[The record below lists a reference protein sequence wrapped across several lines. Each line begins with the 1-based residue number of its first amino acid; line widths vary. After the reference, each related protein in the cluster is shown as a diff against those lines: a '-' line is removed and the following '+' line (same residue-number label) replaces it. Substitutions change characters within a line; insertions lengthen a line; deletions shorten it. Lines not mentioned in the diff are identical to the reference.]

1 MTVSQTPTADQLR
14 NRLVDEILTE
24 RRVPATVE
32 RAMRTVPRDAFL
44 PGLDLENAYTDQ
56 AVTIKDNP
64 GKPLPLSCASVPSVV
79 AVMLEQLDARAAD
92 DVLEIGAG
100 TGYNAALL
108 AEIVNHGS
116 VTTVDIDSDVAL
128 HARTRLNAA
137 GYEHVTVIERD
148 GLLGAPENAPYDRII
163 ATVGIWDI
171 PAAWWDQLKD
181 GGRLVLPLRWRGQTQ
196 SVALTR
202 RGDQLVSDGMELCGF
217 VPIVGQNGEKTSPL
231 DADDTLRVHYD
242 EDQDVD
248 PEALAATL
256 RAGKPALEL
265 PSAQIL
271 GGEEPF
277 DGVWL
282 RATAGDDRVCRLEVT
297 PRALEQELLRRPAM
311 PVRSPVLV
319 EGNSLAY
326 LTVTREDAEAERPFR
341 LGAAAY
347 GPQAEELAR
356 DLVAHIDAWGS
367 DRSAVPRMTITPAG
381 HVPTAGHVISKPESR
396 ITLTWCRGQAAGA

>member
-1 MTVSQTPTADQLR
+1 MSQTPTADQLR
-14 NRLVDEILTE
+14 NRLVDAILAE
-24 RRVPATVE
+24 RPVPATVE

-79 AVMLEQLDARAAD
+79 AMMLEQLDARTAD

-108 AEIVNHGS
+108 AELANRGS
-116 VTTVDIDSDVAL
+116 VTTVDIDPDVAL
-128 HARTRLNAA
+128 HARTRLNAN

-163 ATVGIWDI
+163 ATVGVWDI
-171 PAAWWDQLKD
+171 PATWWDQLND
-181 GGRLVLPLRWRGQTQ
+181 GGRLVLPLRWRGQTR

-202 RGDQLVSDGMELCGF
+202 HGNALVSDGMELCGF
-217 VPIVGQNGEKTSPL
+217 VPIIGQHGEKTSPL
-231 DADDTLRVHYD
+231 NTDDTIRVHYD

-248 PEALAATL
+248 PNGLAATL
-256 RAGKPALEL
+256 QTGKPALEV
-265 PSAQIL
+265 PSAQRV
-271 GGEEPF
+271 GGQEPF

-297 PRALEQELLRRPAM
+297 PQALTQELLRRPAI
-311 PVRSPVLV
+311 PVRSPALV
-319 EGNSLAY
+319 EGDSLAY
-326 LTVTREDAEAERPFR
+326 LTITREGTDAEPLFR

-347 GPQAEELAR
+347 GPHAEKLAR

-367 DRSAVPRMTITPAG
+367 DRLAVPRMTITPAG
-381 HVPTAGHVISKPESR
+381 CASTADHAISKPESR
-396 ITLTWCRGQAAGA
+396 ITLTY

>member
-1 MTVSQTPTADQLR
+1 MSQTPTADQLR
-14 NRLVDEILTE
+14 NRLVDAILAE
-24 RRVPATVE
+24 RRVPGTVE
-32 RAMRTVPRDAFL
+32 RAMRTVPRDVFL
-44 PGLDLENAYTDQ
+44 PGLDLESAYTDQ

-79 AVMLEQLDARAAD
+79 AMMLEQLGARTAD

-108 AEIVNHGS
+108 AELVAHGS
-116 VTTVDIDSDVAL
+116 VTTVDIDPDVAL
-128 HARTRLNAA
+128 HARTRLNAT

-148 GLLGAPENAPYDRII
+148 GLLGAPENAPYDGII
-163 ATVGIWDI
+163 ATVGVWDI
-171 PAAWWDQLKD
+171 PATWWDQLKD
-181 GGRLVLPLRWRGQTQ
+181 GGRLVLPLRWRGQTR

-202 RGDQLVSDGMELCGF
+202 HGNALVSQGMELCGF
-217 VPIVGQNGEKTSPL
+217 VPIIGQHGEKTSPL
-231 DADDTLRVHYD
+231 NVDDTIRVHYD

-248 PEALAATL
+248 PDGLAATL
-256 RAGKPALEL
+256 QTGKPALEV
-265 PSAQIL
+265 PSAQRV

-297 PRALEQELLRRPAM
+297 PQALQHELLRRPAI
-311 PVRSPVLV
+311 PVRSPALV

-326 LTVTREDAEAERPFR
+326 LTITREGTHAERPFR

-367 DRSAVPRMTITPAG
+367 DRLTVPRMTITPAADAAM
-381 HVPTAGHVISKPESR
+381 AGHVISKAESR
-396 ITLTWCRGQAAGA
+396 ITLTY

>member
-1 MTVSQTPTADQLR
+1 MTVNQTPTADQLR
-14 NRLVDEILTE
+14 NRLVDEILAE
-24 RRVPATVE
+24 HRMPADVE

-44 PGLDLENAYTDQ
+44 PGLDLKNAYTDQ

-79 AVMLEQLDARAAD
+79 AMMLEQLDARTAD

-108 AEIVNHGS
+108 AELANRGS
-116 VTTVDIDSDVAL
+116 VTTVDIDPDVAL
-128 HARTRLNAA
+128 HARTRLNAN

-163 ATVGIWDI
+163 ATVGVWDI
-171 PAAWWDQLKD
+171 PATWWDQLND

-202 RGDQLVSDGMELCGF
+202 HGNALVSDGMELCGF
-217 VPIVGQNGEKTSPL
+217 VPIIGQNGEKTSPL
-231 DADDTLRVHYD
+231 NTDDTIRVHYD

-248 PEALAATL
+248 PDALAATL
-256 RAGKPALEL
+256 QTDKPALEVH
-265 PSAQIL
+265 SAQRV
-271 GGEEPF
+271 GGQEPF

-297 PRALEQELLRRPAM
+297 PQALEQELLRRPAI

-319 EGNSLAY
+319 ECDSLAY
-326 LTVTREDAEAERPFR
+326 LTITREGAEAERPFR

-347 GPQAEELAR
+347 GPRAEELAR

-367 DRSAVPRMTITPAG
+367 DRLAVPRMTITPVGWAS
-381 HVPTAGHVISKPESR
+381 TAGHVIGKPESR
-396 ITLTWCRGQAAGA
+396 ITLTY

>member
-1 MTVSQTPTADQLR
+1 MSQTPTADQLR
-14 NRLVDEILTE
+14 NRLVDAILAE
-24 RRVPATVE
+24 RPVPATVE

-44 PGLDLENAYTDQ
+44 PGLKLENAYTDQ

-79 AVMLEQLDARAAD
+79 AMMLEQLDARAAD

-108 AEIVNHGS
+108 AELVDRGS
-116 VTTVDIDSDVAL
+116 VTTVDIDPDVAL
-128 HARTRLNAA
+128 HARTRLNAT

-163 ATVGIWDI
+163 ATVGVWDI
-171 PAAWWDQLKD
+171 PATWWDQLND
-181 GGRLVLPLRWRGQTQ
+181 GGRLVLPLRWRGQTR

-202 RGDQLVSDGMELCGF
+202 HGDELVSEGMELCGF
-217 VPIVGQNGEKTSPL
+217 VPIIGQHGEKTSPL
-231 DADDTLRVHYD
+231 NADDTIRVHYD

-248 PEALAATL
+248 PNSLAATL
-256 RAGKPALEL
+256 QTDKPALEV
-265 PSAQIL
+265 PSAQRV
-271 GGEEPF
+271 GGQEPF

-297 PRALEQELLRRPAM
+297 PQALTQELLRRPAI
-311 PVRSPVLV
+311 PVRSPALV
-319 EGNSLAY
+319 EGDSLAY
-326 LTVTREDAEAERPFR
+326 LTITREGTDAEPLFR

-347 GPQAEELAR
+347 GPHAEKLAR

-367 DRSAVPRMTITPAG
+367 DRLAVPRMTITPAG
-381 HVPTAGHVISKPESR
+381 CASTADHAISKPESR
-396 ITLTWCRGQAAGA
+396 ITLTY

>member
-1 MTVSQTPTADQLR
+1 MSQPPTADQLR
-14 NRLVDEILTE
+14 NRLVDEILAE
-24 RRVPATVE
+24 RRVPAAVE

-44 PGLDLENAYTDQ
+44 PGLELENTYTDQ

-79 AVMLEQLDARAAD
+79 AMMLDQLDARPGD

-108 AEIVNHGS
+108 AELVDRGS
-116 VTTVDIDSDVAL
+116 VTAVDIDPDVAL
-128 HARTRLNAA
+128 HARTRLNAT
-137 GYEHVTVIERD
+137 GYEHVTVIERN

-163 ATVGIWDI
+163 ATVGVWDI

-181 GGRLVLPLRWRGQTQ
+181 GGRLVLPLRWRGQTR

-202 RGDQLVSDGMELCGF
+202 RGNQLVSDSMELCGF
-217 VPIVGQNGEKTSPL
+217 VPIIGQNGEKTSPL
-231 DADDTLRVHYD
+231 NADDTIRVHYD

-248 PEALAATL
+248 PSSLAATL
-256 RAGKPALEL
+256 QAGKPALEV
-265 PSAQIL
+265 PSAQRV

-282 RATAGDDRVCRLEVT
+282 RATIGDDRVCRLEVT
-297 PRALEQELLRRPAM
+297 RKALEQELLCRPAI
-311 PVRSPVLV
+311 PVRSPVIV

-326 LTVTREDAEAERPFR
+326 LTITREGTEAQHSFR

-347 GPQAEELAR
+347 GPRAAELAR

-367 DRSAVPRMTITPAG
+367 DRPAVPQMTITPAD
-381 HVPTAGHVISKPESR
+381 HPPSTTHAISKPESR
-396 ITLTWCRGQAAGA
+396 ITLTY

>member
-14 NRLVDEILTE
+14 NRLVDAILAE

-32 RAMRTVPRDAFL
+32 RAMRTVPRDVFL
-44 PGLDLENAYTDQ
+44 PGLDLESAYTDQ

-79 AVMLEQLDARAAD
+79 AMMLEQLGARTAD

-108 AEIVNHGS
+108 AELVDRGS
-116 VTTVDIDSDVAL
+116 VTTVDIDPDVAL
-128 HARTRLNAA
+128 HARIRLNAA

-148 GLLGAPENAPYDRII
+148 GLLGAPENAPYDGII
-163 ATVGIWDI
+163 ATVGVWDI
-171 PAAWWDQLKD
+171 PATWWDQLKD
-181 GGRLVLPLRWRGQTQ
+181 GGRLVLPLRWRGQTR

-202 RGDQLVSDGMELCGF
+202 HGNALVSQGMELCGF
-217 VPIVGQNGEKTSPL
+217 VPIIGQHGEKTSPL
-231 DADDTLRVHYD
+231 NVDDTIRVHYD

-248 PEALAATL
+248 PDGLAATL
-256 RAGKPALEL
+256 RTGKPALEV
-265 PSAQIL
+265 PSAQRV

-297 PRALEQELLRRPAM
+297 SQALEQGLLRRPAI
-311 PVRSPVLV
+311 PVRSPALV
-319 EGNSLAY
+319 DGNSLAY
-326 LTVTREDAEAERPFR
+326 LTITREGAHAERPFR
-341 LGAAAY
+341 LGAVAY

-367 DRSAVPRMTITPAG
+367 DRLTVPRMTITPAADAAM
-381 HVPTAGHVISKPESR
+381 AGHVISKAESR
-396 ITLTWCRGQAAGA
+396 ITLTY

>member
-1 MTVSQTPTADQLR
+1 MSQTPTADQLR
-14 NRLVDEILTE
+14 NRLVDAILAE
-24 RRVPATVE
+24 RRVPADVE

-44 PGLDLENAYTDQ
+44 PGLNLENAYTDQ

-79 AVMLEQLDARAAD
+79 AMMLEQLDARTAD

-108 AEIVNHGS
+108 AELVAHGS
-116 VTTVDIDSDVAL
+116 VTTVDIDPDVAL
-128 HARTRLNAA
+128 HARTRLNAT

-171 PAAWWDQLKD
+171 PATWWDQLND
-181 GGRLVLPLRWRGQTQ
+181 GGRLVLPLRWRGQTR

-202 RGDQLVSDGMELCGF
+202 HGNALVSQGMELCGF
-217 VPIVGQNGEKTSPL
+217 VPIIGQHGEKTSPL
-231 DADDTLRVHYD
+231 NADDTIRVHYD

-248 PEALAATL
+248 PSSLAATL
-256 RAGKPALEL
+256 QTGKPTLEV
-265 PSAQIL
+265 PSAQRV
-271 GGEEPF
+271 GGQEPF

-297 PRALEQELLRRPAM
+297 PHALQQELLRRPAI
-311 PVRSPVLV
+311 PVRSPALV
-319 EGNSLAY
+319 EGDSLTY
-326 LTVTREDAEAERPFR
+326 LTITREGTDAEPLFR

-347 GPQAEELAR
+347 GPHAEKLAR

-367 DRSAVPRMTITPAG
+367 DRLAVPRMTITPAG
-381 HVPTAGHVISKPESR
+381 CASTADHAISKPESR
-396 ITLTWCRGQAAGA
+396 ITLTY

>member
-1 MTVSQTPTADQLR
+1 MSQTPTADQLR
-14 NRLVDEILTE
+14 NRLVDAILAE
-24 RRVPATVE
+24 RPVPADVE

-44 PGLDLENAYTDQ
+44 PGLKLENAYTDQ

-79 AVMLEQLDARAAD
+79 AMMLEQLDARAAD

-108 AEIVNHGS
+108 AELVDRGS
-116 VTTVDIDSDVAL
+116 VTTVDIDPDVAL
-128 HARTRLNAA
+128 HARTRLNAT

-148 GLLGAPENAPYDRII
+148 GMLGAPENAPYDRII
-163 ATVGIWDI
+163 ATVGVWDI
-171 PAAWWDQLKD
+171 PATWWDQLND
-181 GGRLVLPLRWRGQTQ
+181 GGRLVLPLRWRGQTR

-202 RGDQLVSDGMELCGF
+202 HGDELVSEGMELCGF
-217 VPIVGQNGEKTSPL
+217 VPIIGQHGEKTSPL
-231 DADDTLRVHYD
+231 NADDTIRVHYD

-248 PEALAATL
+248 PNGLAATL
-256 RAGKPALEL
+256 QTGKPALEV
-265 PSAQIL
+265 PSAQRV
-271 GGEEPF
+271 GGQEPF

-297 PRALEQELLRRPAM
+297 PQALTQELLRRPAI
-311 PVRSPVLV
+311 PVRSPALV
-319 EGNSLAY
+319 EGDSLAY
-326 LTVTREDAEAERPFR
+326 LTITREGTDAEPLFR

-347 GPQAEELAR
+347 GPHAEKLAR

-367 DRSAVPRMTITPAG
+367 NRLAVPRMTITPAG
-381 HVPTAGHVISKPESR
+381 CASTADHAISKPESR
-396 ITLTWCRGQAAGA
+396 ITLTY

>member
-1 MTVSQTPTADQLR
+1 MSQTTADQLR
-14 NRLVDEILTE
+14 NRLVDQILAE
-24 RRVPATVE
+24 HRMPADVE
-32 RAMRTVPRDAFL
+32 RAMRTVPRHAFL

-79 AVMLEQLDARAAD
+79 AMMLEQLDARTAD

-108 AEIVNHGS
+108 AELVDRGS
-116 VTTVDIDSDVAL
+116 VTTVDIDPDVAL
-128 HARTRLNAA
+128 HARTRLNAN

-163 ATVGIWDI
+163 ATVGVWDI
-171 PAAWWDQLKD
+171 PATWWDQLND

-202 RGDQLVSDGMELCGF
+202 HGNALVSDGMELCGF
-217 VPIVGQNGEKTSPL
+217 VPIIGQNGEKTSPL
-231 DADDTLRVHYD
+231 NTDDTIRVHYD

-248 PEALAATL
+248 PNSLAATL
-256 RAGKPALEL
+256 QTDKPALEV
-265 PSAQIL
+265 PSAQRV
-271 GGEEPF
+271 GGQEPF

-297 PRALEQELLRRPAM
+297 AKALEQELLRRPAI

-319 EGNSLAY
+319 EGDSLAY
-326 LTVTREDAEAERPFR
+326 LTITREGAEAERPFR

-347 GPQAEELAR
+347 GPRAEELAR

-367 DRSAVPRMTITPAG
+367 DRLAVPRMTITPVGWAS
-381 HVPTAGHVISKPESR
+381 TAGHVIGKPESR
-396 ITLTWCRGQAAGA
+396 ITLTY